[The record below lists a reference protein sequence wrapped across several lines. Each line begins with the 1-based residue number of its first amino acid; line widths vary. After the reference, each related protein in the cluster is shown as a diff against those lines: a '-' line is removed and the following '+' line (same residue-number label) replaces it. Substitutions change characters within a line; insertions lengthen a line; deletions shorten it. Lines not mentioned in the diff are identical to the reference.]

1 MPFICSICEQE
12 STRICRYCTK
22 DACSM
27 HLCERCGRCSDCCL
41 CEVPLDPEAVLE
53 EAAEPVHEGPG

>member
-1 MPFICSICEQE
+1 
-12 STRICRYCTK
+12 
-22 DACSM
+22 M